1 MKDRKKEK
9 IGENSYQSIL
19 YTSYPIPLLRKRM
32 SKESRAAQFASFAAL
47 KGYEEMLEEDN
58 SSPFSA
64 PVRTG

>member
-9 IGENSYQSIL
+9 IGENSYQSLL

-32 SKESRAAQFASFAAL
+32 SKESRAAQFAPFAAL

-58 SSPFSA
+58 LSSFSA

>member
-32 SKESRAAQFASFAAL
+32 SKESRAAQFAPFAAL

-58 SSPFSA
+58 LSSFSA

>member
-19 YTSYPIPLLRKRM
+19 YASYPIPLLRKRM
-32 SKESRAAQFASFAAL
+32 SKESRAAQFAPFAAL
-47 KGYEEMLEEDN
+47 KGYEEMLEKDN
-58 SSPFSA
+58 PSPFSA

>member
-32 SKESRAAQFASFAAL
+32 SKESRAAQFAPFAAL
-47 KGYEEMLEEDN
+47 KVYGEMLEEDN
-58 SSPFSA
+58 PSPFSA

>member
-32 SKESRAAQFASFAAL
+32 SKGSRAAQFAPFAAL

-58 SSPFSA
+58 PSPFSA
-64 PVRTG
+64 PVKTG

>member
-9 IGENSYQSIL
+9 IGEYSYQSIL

-32 SKESRAAQFASFAAL
+32 SKESRAAQFAPFAAL
-47 KGYEEMLEEDN
+47 KGYEERLEEDN
-58 SSPFSA
+58 PSPFSA

>member
-19 YTSYPIPLLRKRM
+19 YASYPIPLLRKRM
-32 SKESRAAQFASFAAL
+32 SKESRAAQFAPFAAL

-58 SSPFSA
+58 PSPFSA
-64 PVRTG
+64 PVRIG

>member
-32 SKESRAAQFASFAAL
+32 SKESRAAQFAPFAAL

-58 SSPFSA
+58 PSPFSA
-64 PVRTG
+64 PVRTV